1 MEQIIKLTGRIAEV
15 LPANTGVSQRTGNQ
29 WMSQEYVF
37 EYFMWSG
44 QQRPTQLCVRI
55 FGEDNIK
62 RHNLQPLEENVTL
75 TLRIESTK
83 NQESGRWFTEV
94 RVTNVERAAAQQ
106 PAQQTAGNAA
116 GIVEGQQQPR
126 TGAAPAEQQQGG
138 GETDDLPF

>member
-29 WMSQEYVF
+29 WMSQEYIF

-44 QQRPTQLCVRI
+44 QTNPTKLCARI

-75 TLRIESTK
+75 TLRLESTK

-94 RVTNVERAAAQQ
+94 RVTNVEREG
-106 PAQQTAGNAA
+106 QQTAQHPAQPRQAQAAA
-116 GIVEGQQQPR
+116 GQAPQLQQ
-126 TGAAPAEQQQGG
+126 QQQGG
-138 GETDDLPF
+138 GDDDDVPF

>member
-15 LPANTGVSQRTGNQ
+15 LPVNTGVSQRTGNQ
-29 WMSQEYVF
+29 WMSQEYIF

-44 QQRPTQLCVRI
+44 QQNPTKLCVRI

-75 TLRIESTK
+75 TLRLESSK

-94 RVTNVERAAAQQ
+94 RVTNVERIGGQQSAQPRQ
-106 PAQQTAGNAA
+106 AQASAGQAP
-116 GIVEGQQQPR
+116 QQQP
-126 TGAAPAEQQQGG
+126 QQQGG
-138 GETDDLPF
+138 GDTDDLPF

>member
-75 TLRIESTK
+75 TLRLESTK

-94 RVTNVERAAAQQ
+94 RVTNVERVGRKQSQQ
-106 PAQQTAGNAA
+106 PSGNAD
-116 GIVEGQQQPR
+116 GVVEGQQQAGQP
-126 TGAAPAEQQQGG
+126 QGG
-138 GETDDLPF
+138 GENTDDLPF

>member
-1 MEQIIKLTGRIAEV
+1 MEQIIKLTGKIAEV

-29 WMSQEYVF
+29 WMSQDYIF

-44 QQRPTQLCVRI
+44 QQRATQLCVRI

-75 TLRIESTK
+75 TLRLESTK

-94 RVTNVERAAAQQ
+94 RVTNVERAGAQQ
-106 PAQQTAGNAA
+106 PAQPRQTQAAA
-116 GIVEGQQQPR
+116 GQAPQQQQQP
-126 TGAAPAEQQQGG
+126 QGE
-138 GETDDLPF
+138 GENDGLPF

>member
-15 LPANTGVSQRTGNQ
+15 LPANTGVSKRTGNQ
-29 WMSQEYVF
+29 WMSQDYIF

-44 QQRPTQLCVRI
+44 QQRATQLCVRI

-75 TLRIESTK
+75 TLRLESTK

-94 RVTNVERAAAQQ
+94 RVTNVERAGAQQ
-106 PAQQTAGNAA
+106 SA
-116 GIVEGQQQPR
+116 QPR
-126 TGAAPAEQQQGG
+126 QEQAAPGKTPQQQQQGG
-138 GETDDLPF
+138 GEKTDDLPF

>member
-29 WMSQEYVF
+29 WMSQEYIF

-44 QQRPTQLCVRI
+44 QTNPTKLCVRI

-75 TLRIESTK
+75 TLRLESSQ
-83 NQESGRWFTEV
+83 NQETGRWFTEV
-94 RVTNVERAAAQQ
+94 RVTNVERAGQQ
-106 PAQQTAGNAA
+106 PAQQSAPPRQAQAA
-116 GIVEGQQQPR
+116 SGKAPQQQQP
-126 TGAAPAEQQQGG
+126 QQGG

>member
-15 LPANTGVSQRTGNQ
+15 LPVNTGVSQRTGSQ
-29 WMSQEYVF
+29 WMSQEYIF

-44 QQRPTQLCVRI
+44 QQNPTKLCVRI

-75 TLRIESTK
+75 TLRLESTK

-94 RVTNVERAAAQQ
+94 RVTNVERAGAQQ
-106 PAQQTAGNAA
+106 PAQLRQEQAAAA
-116 GIVEGQQQPR
+116 GIAPQQQQ
-126 TGAAPAEQQQGG
+126 QQQGG
-138 GETDDLPF
+138 GEKTDDLPF

>member
-1 MEQIIKLTGRIAEV
+1 MINKNMEQIIKLTGRIAEV

-75 TLRIESTK
+75 TLRLESTK

-94 RVTNVERAAAQQ
+94 RVTNVERARAQQ
-106 PAQQTAGNAA
+106 PAQPQQAQAAA
-116 GIVEGQQQPR
+116 GQ
-126 TGAAPAEQQQGG
+126 APQDQQQGG
-138 GETDDLPF
+138 GDEDDLPF

>member
-44 QQRPTQLCVRI
+44 QTNPTKLCVRI

-75 TLRIESTK
+75 TLRLESTK

-94 RVTNVERAAAQQ
+94 RVTNVERAGQQ
-106 PAQQTAGNAA
+106 PAQPRQAQATAGQAP
-116 GIVEGQQQPR
+116 QQQ
-126 TGAAPAEQQQGG
+126 QQKQGE
-138 GETDDLPF
+138 GEKTDDLPF

>member
-75 TLRIESTK
+75 TLRLESTK

-94 RVTNVERAAAQQ
+94 RVTNVERAGRKPAQQ
-106 PAQQTAGNAA
+106 PAQPQQAQASAGQAP
-116 GIVEGQQQPR
+116 QQQ
-126 TGAAPAEQQQGG
+126 QQQGQG
-138 GETDDLPF
+138 GGDEDDLPF

>member
-29 WMSQEYVF
+29 WMSQEYIL

-44 QQRPTQLCVRI
+44 QQRATQLCVKV

-62 RHNLQPLEENVTL
+62 RHNLKALEENVTL

-83 NQESGRWFTEV
+83 NQESGRWFTEA
-94 RVTNVERAAAQQ
+94 RVTNVERAGAQQ
-106 PAQQTAGNAA
+106 SAQPQQVQAAA
-116 GIVEGQQQPR
+116 GQVPQQ
-126 TGAAPAEQQQGG
+126 QQQGG
-138 GETDDLPF
+138 VENANDLPF

>member
-44 QQRPTQLCVRI
+44 QQRATQLCVRI

-62 RHNLQPLEENVTL
+62 RHNLQALEENVTL
-75 TLRIESTK
+75 TLRLESTK

-94 RVTNVERAAAQQ
+94 RVTNVERAGQQ
-106 PAQQTAGNAA
+106 HAGNAVGA
-116 GIVEGQQQPR
+116 VDGQQQAE
-126 TGAAPAEQQQGG
+126 TQAAPAATQQGG

>member
-29 WMSQEYVF
+29 WMSQEYIF

-44 QQRPTQLCVRI
+44 QTNPTKLCARI

-75 TLRIESTK
+75 TLRLESTK

-94 RVTNVERAAAQQ
+94 RITNVERAGGHHAQQPEQQ
-106 PAQQTAGNAA
+106 PAQPRQAQAA
-116 GIVEGQQQPR
+116 GQAQQQQQP
-126 TGAAPAEQQQGG
+126 QQGG
-138 GETDDLPF
+138 GDDDDLPF

>member
-15 LPANTGVSQRTGNQ
+15 LPVNTGVSQRTGNQ
-29 WMSQEYVF
+29 WMSQEYIF

-44 QQRPTQLCVRI
+44 QQNPTKLCVRI

-75 TLRIESTK
+75 TLRLESSK

-94 RVTNVERAAAQQ
+94 RVTNVERV
-106 PAQQTAGNAA
+106 G
-116 GIVEGQQQPR
+116 GQQSAQPR
-126 TGAAPAEQQQGG
+126 QAQASAGQAPQQQQQQQGG
-138 GETDDLPF
+138 GDTDDLPF

>member
-15 LPANTGVSQRTGNQ
+15 LPADTGVSQRTGNA
-29 WMSQEYVF
+29 WMSQQYIF

-44 QQRPTQLCVRI
+44 QQNPTKLCVRI

-75 TLRIESTK
+75 TLRVESTK

-94 RVTNVERAAAQQ
+94 RVTNVERAGQQ
-106 PAQQTAGNAA
+106 PAQPRQAQAAA
-116 GIVEGQQQPR
+116 GQAPQQP
-126 TGAAPAEQQQGG
+126 QQQGG
-138 GETDDLPF
+138 GENADDLPF

>member
-15 LPANTGVSQRTGNQ
+15 LPADTGVSQRTGNA
-29 WMSQEYVF
+29 WMSQQYIF

-44 QQRPTQLCVRI
+44 QQRATQLCVKV

-62 RHNLQPLEENVTL
+62 RHNLKALEENVTL

-94 RVTNVERAAAQQ
+94 RVTNVERAGAQQ
-106 PAQQTAGNAA
+106 PAQPRQAQAA
-116 GIVEGQQQPR
+116 SGQASQQQQ
-126 TGAAPAEQQQGG
+126 QQQGG
-138 GETDDLPF
+138 DNTDDLPF

>member
-15 LPANTGVSQRTGNQ
+15 LPASGGVSQRTGNP
-29 WMSQEYVF
+29 WMSQSYIF

-44 QQRPTQLCVRI
+44 QQNPTKLCVKV

-62 RHNLQPLEENVTL
+62 RHNLKALEENVTL
-75 TLRIESTK
+75 TLRLESTK

-94 RVTNVERAAAQQ
+94 RVTNVERVGAQQ
-106 PAQQTAGNAA
+106 PAQPRQAQASA
-116 GIVEGQQQPR
+116 EQAPQQQP
-126 TGAAPAEQQQGG
+126 QQQGG

>member
-15 LPANTGVSQRTGNQ
+15 LSANTGVSQRTGNQ
-29 WMSQEYVF
+29 WMSQDYIF

-44 QQRPTQLCVRI
+44 QQRATQLCVRI

-75 TLRIESTK
+75 TLRLESTK

-94 RVTNVERAAAQQ
+94 RVTNVERAGAQQ
-106 PAQQTAGNAA
+106 PAQPRQAQSAA
-116 GIVEGQQQPR
+116 GQAPQQQ
-126 TGAAPAEQQQGG
+126 QQQGG
-138 GETDDLPF
+138 GDTDDLPF

>member
-44 QQRPTQLCVRI
+44 QTNPTKLCVRI
-55 FGEDNIK
+55 FGEDNIN

-75 TLRIESTK
+75 TLRLESTK

-94 RVTNVERAAAQQ
+94 RVTNVERAGQQ
-106 PAQQTAGNAA
+106 NAGNAA
-116 GIVEGQQQPR
+116 GVVDGQQQAE
-126 TGAAPAEQQQGG
+126 TQAAPAAPQQGG

>member
-29 WMSQEYVF
+29 WMSQDYIF

-44 QQRPTQLCVRI
+44 QQRATQLCVRI

-62 RHNLQPLEENVTL
+62 RHNLQALEEDVTL
-75 TLRIESTK
+75 TLRLESTK

-94 RVTNVERAAAQQ
+94 RITNVERAGAQQ
-106 PAQQTAGNAA
+106 PAQPRQAQAA
-116 GIVEGQQQPR
+116 EGQAPQQQQP
-126 TGAAPAEQQQGG
+126 QQGG
-138 GETDDLPF
+138 GETDDPPF

>member
-29 WMSQEYVF
+29 WMSQDYIF

-44 QQRPTQLCVRI
+44 QQRATQLCVRI

-62 RHNLQPLEENVTL
+62 RHNLQALEENVTL
-75 TLRIESTK
+75 TLRLESTK

-94 RVTNVERAAAQQ
+94 RVTNVERAGQQ
-106 PAQQTAGNAA
+106 PTQPQQAQAP
-116 GIVEGQQQPR
+116 QQQQ
-126 TGAAPAEQQQGG
+126 QQQGG
-138 GETDDLPF
+138 GEKTDDLPF

>member
-15 LPANTGVSQRTGNQ
+15 LPADTGVSQRTGNA
-29 WMSQEYVF
+29 WMSQQYIF

-44 QQRPTQLCVRI
+44 QQNPTKLCVKV

-62 RHNLQPLEENVTL
+62 RHNLKALEENVTL
-75 TLRIESTK
+75 TLRVESTK

-94 RVTNVERAAAQQ
+94 RVTNVERIGQQSAQPQQAQAAAGQA
-106 PAQQTAGNAA
+106 P
-116 GIVEGQQQPR
+116 QQQ
-126 TGAAPAEQQQGG
+126 QQQGG

>member
-15 LPANTGVSQRTGNQ
+15 LPASGGVSQRTGNP
-29 WMSQEYVF
+29 WMSQSYIF

-44 QQRPTQLCVRI
+44 QQNPTKLCVKV

-62 RHNLQPLEENVTL
+62 RHNLQPLDENVTL
-75 TLRIESTK
+75 TLRLESTK

-94 RVTNVERAAAQQ
+94 RVTNVERAGQQ
-106 PAQQTAGNAA
+106 PAQPRQAQAAA
-116 GIVEGQQQPR
+116 GQAPQQQP
-126 TGAAPAEQQQGG
+126 QQQGG

>member
-29 WMSQEYVF
+29 WMSQEYIF

-44 QQRPTQLCVRI
+44 QQNPTKLCVRI

-75 TLRIESTK
+75 TLRLESTK

-94 RVTNVERAAAQQ
+94 RITNVERAGQQ
-106 PAQQTAGNAA
+106 PAQPRQAKASA
-116 GIVEGQQQPR
+116 EQAPQQQP
-126 TGAAPAEQQQGG
+126 QQQGG

>member
-29 WMSQEYVF
+29 WMSQEYIF

-44 QQRPTQLCVRI
+44 QQRATQLCVRI

-75 TLRIESTK
+75 TLRLESNK
-83 NQESGRWFTEV
+83 SQDGERWFTEV
-94 RVTNVERAAAQQ
+94 RVTNVERAGQKPAQQ
-106 PAQQTAGNAA
+106 PSGSAQQQNGGTGSEATK
-116 GIVEGQQQPR
+116 QQ
-126 TGAAPAEQQQGG
+126 QQQGG
-138 GETDDLPF
+138 GDADDLPF

>member
-29 WMSQEYVF
+29 WMSQDYIF

-44 QQRPTQLCVRI
+44 QQRATQLCVRI

-75 TLRIESTK
+75 TLRLESTK

-94 RVTNVERAAAQQ
+94 RVTNVERAGAQK
-106 PAQQTAGNAA
+106 PAQPRQAQAAAA
-116 GIVEGQQQPR
+116 GQ
-126 TGAAPAEQQQGG
+126 APQQQGG
-138 GETDDLPF
+138 GDEDDLPF

>member
-29 WMSQEYVF
+29 WMSQDYIF

-44 QQRPTQLCVRI
+44 QQRATQLCVRI

-62 RHNLQPLEENVTL
+62 RHNLKALEENVTL
-75 TLRIESTK
+75 TLRLESSK

-94 RVTNVERAAAQQ
+94 RVTNVERV
-106 PAQQTAGNAA
+106 G
-116 GIVEGQQQPR
+116 GQQSAQPR
-126 TGAAPAEQQQGG
+126 QAQASAGQAPQQQQQQQGG
-138 GETDDLPF
+138 GDTDDLPF

>member
-29 WMSQEYVF
+29 WMSQDYIF

-44 QQRPTQLCVRI
+44 QQKATQLCVRI

-62 RHNLQPLEENVTL
+62 RHNLQQLEENVTL
-75 TLRIESTK
+75 TLRLESTK

-94 RVTNVERAAAQQ
+94 RVTNVERAVAQQ
-106 PAQQTAGNAA
+106 HAQPQQAQAAEAGQAP
-116 GIVEGQQQPR
+116 QQQQ
-126 TGAAPAEQQQGG
+126 QQQGG
-138 GETDDLPF
+138 GEKTDDLPF